1 MTSSFCKL
9 HALYFQG
16 LSMALSVIIL
26 AAGKGTRMKSS
37 LPKVLHKI
45 AHKPMVEHIVDKV
58 YTLGC
63 ENINLVYGHGGDLLK
78 AELAHHK
85 VNWCLQAEQ
94 LGTGHA
100 VMQAV
105 GNVND
110 NDDVLILVGDAP
122 LISSATLGKLVDAKK
137 DADLALL
144 TVHLDDP
151 TGMGRIVRDPS
162 NINNITAIV
171 EHKDATAQQRLITE
185 INTGMMIMQGSDL
198 KRWLANLSSDNAQ
211 NEYYLTD
218 VIEMA
223 AKEGK
228 RVTSAQPQW
237 HREVEGVNNRAQL
250 ASLERAFQAR
260 QADELMM
267 DGVSLAD
274 PHRIDIRGTLTSG
287 QDVFIDINAVFEGDV
302 TLGNNV
308 KIGPNCVLR
317 NSTIG
322 DNTNIEAFSLLDNAT
337 VANNCNVGPYARL
350 RPGTDLHEGAKVG
363 NFVEIKKATIGKGS
377 KVNHLSYIG
386 DAHVGQ
392 NANIG
397 AGTITC
403 NYDGVNKFRTNIGDG
418 VFIGS
423 NSSLVAPVTIS
434 NGATV
439 GAGSTITKS
448 IDADNLGIA
457 RGKQRNISTW
467 QKPTKKN

>member
-1 MTSSFCKL
+1 
-9 HALYFQG
+9 
-16 LSMALSVIIL
+16 MALSVIIL

-45 AHKPMVEHIVDKV
+45 AHKPMVEHIIDKV
-58 YTLGC
+58 YALDC
-63 ENINLVYGHGGDLLK
+63 KNINLVYGHGGDLLK
-78 AELAHHK
+78 KELAQHK
-85 VNWCLQAEQ
+85 VNWCLQADQ

-105 GNVND
+105 DNVKD
-110 NDDVLILVGDAP
+110 DDDVLILVGDAP
-122 LISSATLGKLVDAKK
+122 LISSITLSKLVDAKK

-144 TVHLDDP
+144 TVNLEDP
-151 TGMGRIVRDPS
+151 TGMGRIVRDA
-162 NINNITAIV
+162 NNQDNITAIV
-171 EHKDATAQQRLITE
+171 EHKDATEEQRCIQE
-185 INTGMMIMQGSDL
+185 INTGMMIMQGGDL
-198 KRWLANLSSDNAQ
+198 KRWLGKLSSDNSQ

-228 RVTSAQPQW
+228 RIASAQPQW

-250 ASLERAFQAR
+250 ASLERAYQVRKAN
-260 QADELMM
+260 DLMQN
-267 DGVSLAD
+267 GVSLAD
-274 PHRIDIRGTLTSG
+274 PHRIDIRGALITG
-287 QDVFIDINAVFEGDV
+287 EDVFIDINAIFEGDV

-308 KIGPNCVLR
+308 NIGPNCVLK
-317 NSTIG
+317 NTTVG
-322 DNTNIEAFSLLDNAT
+322 DNTNIEAFSLLENAK
-337 VANNCNVGPYARL
+337 VASSCSVGPYARL
-350 RPGTDLHEGAKVG
+350 RPGADLHEGAKVG

-386 DAHVGQ
+386 DASIGQ

-403 NYDGVNKFRTNIGDG
+403 NYDGVNKFKTEIGNG

-434 NGATV
+434 DGATV

-448 IDADNLGIA
+448 VDADNLSVA
-457 RGKQRNISTW
+457 RGKQRNISGW
-467 QKPTKKN
+467 QRPDIKKD

>member
-1 MTSSFCKL
+1 
-9 HALYFQG
+9 
-16 LSMALSVIIL
+16 MALSVIIL

-45 AHKPMVEHIVDKV
+45 AHKPMVEHIIDKV
-58 YTLGC
+58 YELGC
-63 ENINLVYGHGGDLLK
+63 NNINLVYGHGGDMLK
-78 AELAHHK
+78 TALAKHT

-105 GNVND
+105 HNVND
-110 NDDVLILVGDAP
+110 NDDVLIVVGDAP
-122 LISSATLGKLVDAKK
+122 LITSATLQNLVTAKK

-151 TGMGRIVRDPS
+151 TGMGRIVRDAV
-162 NINNITAIV
+162 NKDNITAIV
-171 EHKDATAQQRLITE
+171 EHKDASDEQRLITE

-198 KRWLANLSSDNAQ
+198 KRWLGNLSSDNAQ

-228 RVTSAQPQW
+228 RITAAHPKW
-237 HREVEGVNNRAQL
+237 HKEVEGVNNRMQL
-250 ASLERAFQAR
+250 AALERAYQLR
-260 QADELMM
+260 QANELMAQ
-267 DGVSLAD
+267 GATLAD
-274 PHRIDIRGTLTSG
+274 PQRIDIRGTLNIG

-308 KIGPNCVLR
+308 SIAANCILKNCHV
-317 NSTIG
+317 G
-322 DNTNIEAFSLLDNAT
+322 DNTQIEAYSLLENAV
-337 VANNCNVGPYARL
+337 VATNCNVGPYARL
-350 RPGTDLHEGAKVG
+350 RPGADLHQGAKVG
-363 NFVEIKKATIGKGS
+363 NFVEIKKAVIGEGS

-386 DAHVGQ
+386 DAIIGKH
-392 NANIG
+392 ANIG

-403 NYDGVNKFRTNIGDG
+403 NYDGVNKALTQIGDG
-418 VFIGS
+418 AFIGS
-423 NSSLVAPVTIS
+423 NSSLVAPVTINS
-434 NGATV
+434 GATV
-439 GAGSTITKS
+439 GAGSTITKTVENEQL
-448 IDADNLGIA
+448 AIA
-457 RGKQRNISTW
+457 RAKQRNILGW

>member
-1 MTSSFCKL
+1 
-9 HALYFQG
+9 
-16 LSMALSVIIL
+16 MALSVIIL

-63 ENINLVYGHGGDLLK
+63 EKINLVYGHGGDLLK
-78 AELAHHK
+78 TELAHHK

-105 GNVND
+105 DNIND

-122 LISSATLGKLVDAKK
+122 LISSATLSRLVEAKK

-144 TVHLDDP
+144 TVDLDDP
-151 TGMGRIVRDPS
+151 TGMGRIVRDPNNTS
-162 NINNITAIV
+162 NITAIV
-171 EHKDATAQQRLITE
+171 EHKDATEQQRLITE
-185 INTGMMIMQGSDL
+185 INTGMMIMQGCDL
-198 KRWLANLSSDNAQ
+198 KRWLGDLSSDNAQ

-250 ASLERAFQAR
+250 ASLECAFQQR

-267 DGVSLAD
+267 NGVSLAD
-274 PHRIDIRGTLTSG
+274 PKRIDIRGKLITG
-287 QDVFIDINAVFEGDV
+287 QDVFIDINAIFEGDV

-317 NSTIG
+317 NCTVG
-322 DNTNIEAFSLLDNAT
+322 DNTNIEAFSLLENAS
-337 VANNCNVGPYARL
+337 VASNCNVGPYARL
-350 RPGTDLHEGAKVG
+350 RPGADLHEGAKVG

-386 DAHVGQ
+386 DANIGQ
-392 NANIG
+392 NTNIG

-403 NYDGVNKFRTNIGDG
+403 NYDGVNKFKTNIGDG

-423 NSSLVAPVTIS
+423 NSSLVAPVTINS
-434 NGATV
+434 GATV

>member
-1 MTSSFCKL
+1 
-9 HALYFQG
+9 
-16 LSMALSVIIL
+16 MALSVIIL

-45 AHKPMVEHIVDKV
+45 ANKPMVEHIIDNV
-58 YTLGC
+58 YGLGC
-63 ENINLVYGHGGDLLK
+63 QNINLVYGHGGDLLK
-78 AELAHHK
+78 SELSQHK

-105 GNVND
+105 DNVKD

-122 LISSATLGKLVDAKK
+122 LISSATLSKLVSAKK

-144 TVHLDDP
+144 TVNLDDP
-151 TGMGRIVRDPS
+151 TGMGRIVRDPNS
-162 NINNITAIV
+162 NDNITAIV
-171 EHKDATAQQRLITE
+171 EHKDATDEQRLIKE

-198 KRWLANLSSDNAQ
+198 KRWLGNLSNNNSQ

-228 RVTSAQPQW
+228 RVSSAQPQW

-250 ASLERAFQAR
+250 ASLECAYQLREAN
-260 QADELMM
+260 DLMM

-274 PHRIDIRGTLTSG
+274 PHRIDIRGKLTTG
-287 QDVFIDINAVFEGDV
+287 EDVFIDINAIFEGDV

-308 KIGPNCVLR
+308 KIGPNCVLK
-317 NSTIG
+317 NCTVG
-322 DNTNIEAFSLLDNAT
+322 DNTNIEAFSLLEDAK
-337 VANNCNVGPYARL
+337 VASNCNVGPYARL
-350 RPGTDLHEGAKVG
+350 RPGADLHDGTKVG
-363 NFVEIKKATIGKGS
+363 NFVEIKKAVIGKGS
-377 KVNHLSYIG
+377 KVSHLSYIG
-386 DAHVGQ
+386 DAEIGQ
-392 NANIG
+392 NVNVG

-403 NYDGVNKFRTNIGDG
+403 NYDGVNKFKTTIGDG
-418 VFIGS
+418 VFVGS
-423 NSSLVAPVTIS
+423 NSSLVAPLTIGE
-434 NGATV
+434 GATV
-439 GAGSTITKS
+439 GAGSTITKA

-457 RGKQRNISTW
+457 RGKQRNISSW
-467 QKPTKKN
+467 QKPSKQN